1 NSAQTNVN
9 QHKSIAFKYRQILS
23 GQLETLEGIGG
34 QSFGAPK
41 IGSLEVE
48 GEALCSSQSN
58 KLVNDLQMQ
67 DNGIDRTVGLT
78 APGDVDPPLRAY
90 RQFNSVS

>member
-1 NSAQTNVN
+1 MPQRN
-9 QHKSIAFKYRQILS
+9 QVCR
-23 GQLETLEGIGG
+23 
-34 QSFGAPK
+34 
-41 IGSLEVE
+41 IGSLELE

-90 RQFNSVS
+90 RQFNCVIKLSSKRKGKELPE